1 MKALVTIANIL
12 YLFWPLTML
21 FGLRKLF
28 QKKYLFKDR
37 IRLSLQ
43 RIFTGW
49 LLMALLLGF
58 IYLQDGQ
65 AFFLISE
72 QTNHLLFG
80 LLGLITGGITII
92 WALSRWRKNRIRLS
106 DAQTLDDLLSLTPDE
121 FEKLVATLFKAYGH
135 QAQVL
140 GGSSDHG
147 VDVVVLS
154 KDNEKWIVQCKRY
167 NGSVGEP
174 VLRDLYGT
182 MGHEGAHKAYL
193 ITTGSFT
200 SQAKD
205 WAVGKPIVLYDGPS
219 LVKLIQRTQLHRS
232 QLRR

>member
-1 MKALVTIANIL
+1 MEVLVTIANIF
-12 YLFWPLTML
+12 YLFWPLTLM
-21 FGLRKLF
+21 FGIKKLF
-28 QKKYLFKDR
+28 QKELPIKDR
-37 IRLSLQ
+37 FRQAVQGVFIGW
-43 RIFTGW
+43 IF
-49 LLMALLLGF
+49 MALTLGF
-58 IYLQDGQ
+58 IYWQGGQ
-65 AFFLISE
+65 PFFLISE
-72 QTNHLLFG
+72 QTNHLFFG
-80 LLGLITGGITII
+80 MIGLVTGGITIA
-92 WALSRWRKNRIRLS
+92 WGVNRWRKNRIRFS
-106 DAQTLDDLLSLTPDE
+106 DTQTLEDLLALKPDE

-154 KDNEKWIVQCKRY
+154 KENEKWIIQCKRY

-174 VLRDLYGT
+174 VVRDLYGT
-182 MGHEGAHKAYL
+182 MGHEGAQKAYL

-219 LVKLIQRTQLHRS
+219 LVKLIKRTQLHRS
-232 QLRR
+232 QLRI

>member
-1 MKALVTIANIL
+1 MEVLVTIANIF
-12 YLFWPLTML
+12 YLFWPLTL
-21 FGLRKLF
+21 IFGVKKLF
-28 QKKYLFKDR
+28 RKELPLKVRFRQAV
-37 IRLSLQ
+37 Q
-43 RIFTGW
+43 GIFIVW
-49 LLMALLLGF
+49 IFMALILGF
-58 IYLQDGQ
+58 IYWQGGQ
-65 AFFLISE
+65 PFFLVSE
-72 QTNHLLFG
+72 QTNHLIFG
-80 LLGLITGGITII
+80 MIGFITGGITIA
-92 WALSRWRKNRIRLS
+92 WGVNRWRKNRINFS
-106 DAQTLDDLLSLTPDE
+106 DTQTLEDLLALKPNE

-140 GGSSDHG
+140 GGTSDHG

-154 KDNEKWIVQCKRY
+154 VENEKWIIQCKRY

-174 VLRDLYGT
+174 VVRDLYGT
-182 MGHEGAHKAYL
+182 MGHEGAQKAYL

-219 LVKLIQRTQLHRS
+219 LVKLIKRTKLHRS